1 MKSFLRIFK
10 YVWPQWPHV
19 IVVVLSA
26 IVVSTLLSLSFVTIL
41 PLLKIMTGEEGLRN
55 WVDRKVCS
63 HRYGME
69 IYLPEKTDFSKS
81 DIAYYLQITNVKD
94 KGLAQDCG
102 LQKLDQIIG
111 AGDFIVDE
119 EHGKISAG
127 QLLDTL
133 AKAPGKSQIDVQLRR
148 FSEDGSFEIVTVKL
162 KTGRKGF
169 YLDYIEKGMSF
180 LPRGDSK
187 SDKAKAVL
195 FIVVIMGVVTVIRCL
210 AKFYQSYMAQKV
222 VQVSLRQL
230 RGDAHR
236 HVMYMPMAFFIK
248 ERPSDTISRIV
259 GDTGAMCA
267 GVRILLGKALR
278 EPLNAIFLVGWAML
292 INLNLSLIFLC
303 GAPFVLWLIAVFGK
317 RVKRA
322 TRKSLVASS
331 QMLGKLQETMGS
343 LRVVKVYNQQEHEH
357 KVFEML
363 NQRLFKQSLKI
374 SKIDSAT
381 TPVLE
386 IFGMA
391 ALSAAILAGAH
402 WIQGGRMEGTEFI
415 ILLGLLGS
423 AAEAVRKTSDI
434 WNKIQQSNAAA
445 ERVFAVMDRATESE
459 KPFAATL
466 PPLKEKIEFRD
477 IVFTY
482 PGSEQCVLKGIN
494 LTVQA
499 GHNIAI
505 VGPNG
510 SGKTTLINLI
520 PRFYDVDSG
529 SILIDGQDIKDVT
542 LASLRD
548 QIGLVTQEVVTFNDT
563 IAANIA
569 YAKTDAPREE
579 IIAAAKRAFAH
590 EFIAPLPEGY
600 DTVIGEHGSG
610 LSGGQLQ
617 RIVIARAI
625 LKNPPILIFDEA
637 TSQVDADSEAK
648 IHKAIEEIMKDRTSF
663 IIAHRF
669 STVITADVIMVMDD
683 GKIIAQGQHAE
694 LIKSCP
700 LYQSLYETQ
709 LMSPD

>member
-1 MKSFLRIFK
+1 MKPFLRIFK
-10 YVWPQWPHV
+10 YVWPQWPRI
-19 IVVVLSA
+19 IVVFLSA
-26 IVVSTLLSLSFVTIL
+26 LVVSTLLSLSFVAIL
-41 PLLKIMTGEEGLRN
+41 PLLKIMTGEEGLHN
-55 WVDRKVCS
+55 WVDRKVSS

-69 IYLPEKTDFSKS
+69 IYLPEKRDFSKS
-81 DIAYYLQITNVKD
+81 DIAYYLHITNVREES
-94 KGLAQDCG
+94 LAQDCG
-102 LQKLDQIIG
+102 LQKLDQIVG

-119 EHGKISAG
+119 EHEKIAAEK
-127 QLLDTL
+127 LLETL
-133 AKAPGKSQIDVQLRR
+133 AKAPAKSQMDVQLRR
-148 FSEDGSFEIVTVKL
+148 FSKDGSFEIITVKL
-162 KTGRKGF
+162 KTGHKGF
-169 YLDYIEKGMSF
+169 YLDYIEKGTSF

-187 SDKAKAVL
+187 SDRARAVL
-195 FIVVIMGVVTVIRCL
+195 FIVVVMGAVTVIRCL
-210 AKFYQSYMAQKV
+210 AKFYQGYMAQKV
-222 VQVSLRQL
+222 VQIALKQL
-230 RGDAHR
+230 RGDAYR
-236 HVMYMPMAFFIK
+236 HVIDMPMGFFVK

-267 GVRILLGKALR
+267 GVKILLGKALR

-292 INLNLSLIFLC
+292 IDLNLSLIFLC
-303 GAPFVLWLIAVFGK
+303 GAPFALLLVTTFGRK
-317 RVKRA
+317 VKRA
-322 TRKSLVASS
+322 TTKSLMASS
-331 QMLGKLQETMGS
+331 LMLGKLQETMKG
-343 LRVVKVYNQQEHEH
+343 LRIVKVYNQQKHEH
-357 KVFEML
+357 KAFEVL
-363 NQRLFKQSLKI
+363 NQKLFKQSLKI

-402 WIQGGRMEGTEFI
+402 WMQSGRMEGTEFI
-415 ILLGLLGS
+415 MLLGLLGS
-423 AAEAVRKTSDI
+423 AAEAVRKTSGI

-445 ERVFAVMDRATESE
+445 ERVYAVMDRATESE
-459 KPFAATL
+459 KPSAVVL
-466 PPLKEKIEFRD
+466 SPLKQKIEFRD

-499 GHNIAI
+499 GHNVAV

-529 SILIDGQDIKDVT
+529 SILIDNQNIYDST
-542 LASLRD
+542 LKSLRD
-548 QIGLVTQEVVTFNDT
+548 QIGLVTQDVMTFNDT
-563 IAANIA
+563 VAVNIA
-569 YAKTDAPREE
+569 YAKTDATREE
-579 IIAAAKRAFAH
+579 VIAAAKRAFVH
-590 EFIAPLPEGY
+590 EFIDPLPEGY

-625 LKNPPILIFDEA
+625 LKSPPILIFDEA

-663 IIAHRF
+663 VIAHRF
-669 STVITADVIMVMDD
+669 STIITADVIVVMDD
-683 GKIIAQGQHAE
+683 GQIIAQGQHDE
-694 LIKSCP
+694 LIKSCR

-709 LMSPD
+709 LLK